1 MEMRAGCPYFPET
14 VSLDLLTVK
23 RTIQHTMRYH
33 HTNVQNQLE
42 GARAERVNYSGS
54 NL

>member
-23 RTIQHTMRYH
+23 RKGKGG
-33 HTNVQNQLE
+33 E
-42 GARAERVNYSGS
+42 GE
-54 NL
+54 L